1 MEDKIGTIEPG
12 RLADLVVLNRDY
24 FTVPEAEI
32 KQIRSVMTVVNGRIV
47 HDTGM
52 AKK

>member
-1 MEDKIGTIEPG
+1 
-12 RLADLVVLNRDY
+12 V
-24 FTVPEAEI
+24 EI

-47 HDTGM
+47 HDTGV